1 MADAKKPAGK
11 KPAAPAP
18 SSSSSEAEY
27 VFFAVIA
34 VVILFIII
42 PSVIKY
48 FGFGDVKYSVPDNLE
63 SQATHV
69 FSSFM
74 EVFSSI
80 SIFISLLIFM
90 GIIYSKFKYKE
101 VTEAFKATQG
111 TKKIEVEDVDPSQ
124 FQSAGPDPRWQ
135 EIERHMSTN
144 SQAEWRVAIIE
155 SDIILY
161 DMLDQMGYEGDTV
174 AEKLKN
180 VDKVNFASLDDAW
193 RAHKIRNIIA
203 HEGANYELSRGEA
216 DRAIRLFKKVFEE
229 FYFI

>member
-1 MADAKKPAGK
+1 MADAKKSAAK

-18 SSSSSEAEY
+18 SGGGEAEY
-27 VFFAVIA
+27 VFFAVVA

-42 PSVIKY
+42 PAVIKY
-48 FGFGDVKYSVPDNLE
+48 FGFGDVKYSVPKNLE
-63 SQATHV
+63 SQAAYV

-74 EVFSSI
+74 EIVSSI
-80 SIFISLLIFM
+80 SIFISLLLIM
-90 GIIYSKFKYKE
+90 GIIYTKFKYKE
-101 VTEAFKATQG
+101 ITEAFKAAQG
-111 TKKIEVEDVDPSQ
+111 GKKAEVENIDPSQ

-135 EIERHMSTN
+135 EIERHMSTS

-174 AEKLKN
+174 AEKLKT
-180 VDKVNFASLDDAW
+180 VDRANFATLDDAW

-203 HEGANYELSRGEA
+203 HEGANYELSRDEA
-216 DRAIRLFKKVFEE
+216 DRTIRLFKKVFEE

>member
-1 MADAKKPAGK
+1 
-11 KPAAPAP
+11 
-18 SSSSSEAEY
+18 
-27 VFFAVIA
+27 VFFAIVAVI
-34 VVILFIII
+34 VLLIII
-42 PSVIKY
+42 PTVIKY
-48 FGFGDVKYSVPDNLE
+48 LGFGDVKYSVPDNLE
-63 SQATHV
+63 SQATHI

-74 EVFSSI
+74 ETVSAI
-80 SIFISLLIFM
+80 SIFISLLLVM
-90 GIIYSKFKYKE
+90 GIMYTKFRYKE
-101 VTEAFKATQG
+101 ITEAFKVAQG
-111 TKKIEVEDVDPSQ
+111 GKKAEVENIDPSQ

-174 AEKLKN
+174 AEKLKT
-180 VDKVNFASLDDAW
+180 VDRANFATLDDAW

-203 HEGANYELSRGEA
+203 HEGANYELSRDEA